1 MKQTRFSIGV
11 AALHFAAACGT
22 LMAGISLGHAQAP
35 QPGWVTVSA
44 CTPAGP
50 LIPTN
55 TNESCGSDILQPI
68 LAGLVTTDAKT
79 GAIIEDVAESITTAD
94 NKTWTVKLQK
104 GRKFHDGTEVLAKNF
119 VDAWNWAAYD
129 PNGQSNNDWFSV
141 IVGYGDLNPKVLK
154 GSVWILPCR
163 TT

>member
-1 MKQTRFSIGV
+1 MKQTRNLIGAV
-11 AALHFAAACGT
+11 TLHLAAACGT
-22 LMAGISLGHAQAP
+22 LAAGITPGHAQTS
-35 QPGWVTVSA
+35 QPGWVSVSA

-94 NKTWTVKLQK
+94 NKTWTIKLRK
-104 GRKFHDGTEVLAKNF
+104 GRKFHDGSEVLAKNF
-119 VDAWNWAAYD
+119 VDAWNWAAYG

-141 IVGYGDLNPKVLK
+141 VVGYGDLNP
-154 GSVWILPCR
+154 
-163 TT
+163 